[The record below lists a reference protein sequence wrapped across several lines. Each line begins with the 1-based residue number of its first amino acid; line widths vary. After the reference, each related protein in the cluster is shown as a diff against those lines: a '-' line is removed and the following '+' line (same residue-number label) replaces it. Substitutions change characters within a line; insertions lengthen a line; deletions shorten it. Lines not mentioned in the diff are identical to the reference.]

1 MNTEKVINE
10 LSLKYPGKKII
21 KINEENPTEI
31 ICEVDPSSE
40 HPEKSIAIAVINRSE
55 PHYHKKSTEIYRIIK
70 GELNLIVDNKEYN
83 LKENDVYTI
92 HPGEIHYAIGSET
105 WVEVI
110 SEPGWTL
117 EDHIIKEL

>member
-1 MNTEKVINE
+1 MNIEKVINE

-21 KINEENPTEI
+21 KNNEENPTEI
-31 ICEVDPSSE
+31 ICEIDPSSQ
-40 HPEKSIAIAVINRSE
+40 HPEKSIAIAVIDRSE
-55 PHYHKKSTEIYRIIK
+55 SHYHNKSTEIYRIIK

-110 SEPGWTL
+110 SESGWTL